1 MKQILIQLNHQRQ
14 ELSKHF
20 NHFRGQIYHFLGIAC
35 FFQWEITVVMGKKH
49 RDKFSVETQPEQVL
63 SGAQATEFYGSL
75 FSTDTDTDTDTLAT
89 SL

>member
-1 MKQILIQLNHQRQ
+1 
-14 ELSKHF
+14 
-20 NHFRGQIYHFLGIAC
+20 
-35 FFQWEITVVMGKKH
+35 MGKKH